1 MGENDKQAVSFAGD
15 GQSQVNSQPVSQE
28 PAKAENEQETAPE
41 YLTREEAQRLFEEQ
55 KNDLLKQTQ
64 SLTDKASSR
73 LDKQL
78 RSEIKKVNDVI
89 DLQKKAGINIT
100 PEQERT
106 MRQMAYDNAIGQV
119 GEETD
124 DSEKGAAKPLEV
136 NDPQQVMKAATAAVI
151 DGLVTDIYKE
161 AGITVFENDPELE
174 MIDKTTP
181 MAFLNSIKAAVE
193 KKRQRIQTAP
203 ETRIASLGKGQQTN
217 LEAQYLEEK
226 KKVQGDVNALI
237 ELKKNYRAKGL
248 QV

>member
-1 MGENDKQAVSFAGD
+1 MGETDKVVLSAGE
-15 GQSQVNSQPVSQE
+15 GQSQENSQVVPQE
-28 PAKAENEQETAPE
+28 PAATDDGQQTAKE
-41 YLTREEAQRLFEEQ
+41 FLTREEAQRLFEDQ
-55 KNDLLKQTQ
+55 KNDLLRQTQ

-78 RSEIKKVNDVI
+78 RGEIKKVNDVI
-89 DLQKKAGINIT
+89 DLQKKAGIDIT

-106 MRQMAYDNAIGQV
+106 MRQMAYDTALGQI

-124 DSEKGAAKPLEV
+124 DLEKGAAKPPDM
-136 NDPQQVMKAATAAVI
+136 NNPQQVMKAATAAVI

-161 AGITVFENDPELE
+161 AGVTVYENDPELE

-181 MAFLNSIKAAVE
+181 MAFLNSVKAAVE
-193 KKRQRIQTAP
+193 KKKQRIQTAP

-226 KKVQGDVNALI
+226 KKIQGDVNALI